1 MAVMHCRRALSRY
14 RMLAISSL
22 FQIKPT
28 MSTSKGP
35 LKVLTVLILSLVLP
49 GIALAVL
56 IGVFG
61 LVVKLFGHG

>member
-1 MAVMHCRRALSRY
+1 
-14 RMLAISSL
+14 
-22 FQIKPT
+22 